1 MKKSI
6 LTISEH
12 RFSDLQAKLKA
23 DLNDNLDDNIRKIN
37 EMDGKVSYLEKNSL
51 N

>member
-6 LTISEH
+6 LAISEH

-37 EMDGKVSYLEKNSL
+37 EMNAKITSLEENSL